1 MRDARILK
9 HGLAE
14 YRLLPTFEVLD
25 NFEARHGSLMQH
37 LMNLV
42 SGQATVSQ
50 RATLIMEAAKAS
62 GDGAAWKHE
71 AVRKMLFELGVA
83 SEELV
88 AMEIDL
94 CDALLYTPEQYQ
106 AKKAQRTEAE
116 KAQAEVASLLGGFGP
131 AFAPPP
137 QS

>member
-9 HGLAE
+9 HGLEE

-37 LMNLV
+37 LLNLV
-42 SGQATVSQ
+42 SGSATVAQ

-62 GDGAAWKHE
+62 GDGANWKHE
-71 AVRKMLFELGVA
+71 AVRKMMFELGVA
-83 SEELV
+83 SEQLV
-88 AMEIDL
+88 ALEIDL

-106 AKKAQRTEAE
+106 AKKAQRAEAE
-116 KAQAEVASLLGGFGP
+116 KVQKEMEKLLDGFGP
-131 AFAPPP
+131 VSAPPP
-137 QS
+137 PS